1 MRVRRPSPRTVAA
14 AALRW
19 ILSAAILGG
28 CALGPDFHRPAP
40 PSEARVLRAAPPKA
54 MPADGRTQRFDRQTA
69 VAPDWWKQFHCAALD
84 ALVREGLANSPGLK
98 AVRATLQ
105 EAQDNLRAGYGV
117 FFPQIGASLGATRES
132 SVFFLGPNPIRP
144 GPFNLATLQAAVTYT
159 PDLFGAERRTV
170 EALGAQADAQRY
182 ALVAAQVTL
191 AGNIVN
197 TAIARAG
204 YTAQRDAQRRI
215 IAEQREQV
223 DIARVQVRAGTAP
236 YSSVVAIQSQLAAS
250 RATLAALDQRLDQTG
265 HLLAQLVGKAPAA
278 FSAPPIALGDL
289 VLPEALPDSLPSGI
303 ARHRPDIL
311 IAEAQLHAA
320 SAGIGIA
327 TANLFPDLTLG
338 GAVGRDTTAI
348 ASILHNGYRFWS
360 LQASL
365 AGSLFSGG
373 TQWYQRK
380 AAIDAYD
387 AALATY
393 DQTVLAG
400 LSQVADTMR
409 ALDHDAQA
417 LHAQADAR
425 AAASE
430 ALHLVRANFTA
441 GTASYLDLLAADAL
455 AQQADLGYSG
465 AVAQR
470 LQDTVAFYAALGGG
484 WWNPAT
490 PPAAERENPVRRP
503 GNSGSGN
510 RPANRV
516 PMH

>member
-1 MRVRRPSPRTVAA
+1 MF
-14 AALRW
+14 
-19 ILSAAILGG
+19 GG
-28 CALGPDFHRPAP
+28 CALGPDFQRPAP
-40 PSEARVLRAAPPKA
+40 PPGMRVLHETPAA
-54 MPADGRTQRFDRQTA
+54 MPAERRTQRFDPRTE
-69 VAPDWWKQFHCAALD
+69 VAPDWWKQFHCAALND
-84 ALVREGLANSPGLK
+84 LVQEGLANSPSLT
-98 AVRATLQ
+98 AARATLQ

-117 FFPQIGASLGATRES
+117 FFPQVGASLGATRES
-132 SVFFLGPNPIRP
+132 SVFFLGPTPIRP
-144 GPFNLATLQAAVTYT
+144 GPFNLATLQADIAYT

-170 EALGAQADAQRY
+170 EALGAQVDVQRY
-182 ALVAAQVTL
+182 ALVAANLTL

-204 YTAQRDAQRRI
+204 YGAQRDAQRRI
-215 IAEQREQV
+215 IAEQRQQLHL
-223 DIARVQVRAGTAP
+223 AHVQYRAGTAP
-236 YSSVVAIQSQLAAS
+236 YSSVVAIESQLATS
-250 RATLAALDQRLDQTG
+250 RATLAALDQRFDQTG
-265 HLLAQLVGKAPAA
+265 HLLAQLVGKTPAD
-278 FSAPPIALGDL
+278 FSAPPIALHDL
-289 VLPEALPDSLPSGI
+289 VLPEALPDALPSAV

-311 IAEAQLHAA
+311 ITEAQLHAA

-327 TANLFPDLTLG
+327 TANLFPDLTIG
-338 GAVGRDTTAI
+338 GTGGRDTTAI

-417 LHAQADAR
+417 LRAQADAR
-425 AAASE
+425 ASASE
-430 ALHLVRANFTA
+430 TLHLVQANFTA

-455 AQQADLGYSG
+455 AQQADLGYFG

-490 PPAAERENPVRRP
+490 PAAAARKKPVR
-503 GNSGSGN
+503 
-510 RPANRV
+510 
-516 PMH
+516 

>member
-1 MRVRRPSPRTVAA
+1 MYTSETDPLANARTRALGVRRRSPRTDAA
-14 AALRW
+14 AVARW
-19 ILSAAILGG
+19 LLCAAMLGG
-28 CALGPDFHRPAP
+28 CALGPDFHRPDP
-40 PSEARVLRAAPPKA
+40 PSGPSVLRAAPPAA
-54 MPADGRTQRFDRQTA
+54 MPADGRTQRFDRRTD

-84 ALVREGLANSPGLK
+84 ALVREGLANSPSLGT
-98 AVRATLQ
+98 ARATLQ

-170 EALGAQADAQRY
+170 ESLGAQVDAQRY
-182 ALVAAQVTL
+182 ALIAARVTP

-204 YTAQRDAQRRI
+204 YAAQRDAQRRI
-215 IAEQREQV
+215 IAEQREQI

-265 HLLAQLVGKAPAA
+265 HLLAQLVGKAPGA
-278 FSAPPIALGDL
+278 FSAPPIALRDL
-289 VLPEALPDSLPSGI
+289 ALPEALPDSLPSRV

-417 LHAQADAR
+417 LRAQADAR
-425 AAASE
+425 VSASE
-430 ALHLVRANFTA
+430 TLHLVQANFTA
-441 GTASYLDLLAADAL
+441 GTASYLELLTADAL
-455 AQQADLGYSG
+455 VRQADLGYLG

-484 WWNPAT
+484 WWNPA
-490 PPAAERENPVRRP
+490 PPASAPRKSPVR
-503 GNSGSGN
+503 
-510 RPANRV
+510 
-516 PMH
+516 